1 VFWLLP
7 QNSGGGQN
15 TRCVG
20 ELLYC
25 RDCSFLL
32 WRNPPE
38 DQQYRKH
45 VSLSWLLSVYVGIGV
60 GVSVGIG
67 VGVSVGIG
75 VGVSVGIGV
84 GVSVGIGVGVSV
96 GIGVGVSV
104 GIGVGVSVGIGVGV
118 SVGIGV
124 GVSVGI
130 GVAVFV
136 RIGVDV
142 GQGEEGNVTG
152 SAEATTTLTNTL
164 WFPPLEGVVIVVWYA
179 PEGSPAV
186 FTVALIL

>member
-1 VFWLLP
+1 VVARTHDASG
-7 QNSGGGQN
+7 NSSI
-15 TRCVG
+15 VAIV
-20 ELLYC
+20 L
-25 RDCSFLL
+25 SFYGAT
-32 WRNPPE
+32 PGY
-38 DQQYRKH
+38 QQYRKH
-45 VSLSWLLSVYVGIGV
+45 VSLSWLLSVY
-60 GVSVGIG
+60 
-67 VGVSVGIG
+67 VGIG

-164 WFPPLEGVVIVVWYA
+164 WFPPLEGIVIVVWYA